1 MLRIPLFHQLEVSG
15 ILTFKKYLKERFL
28 KLSMAF
34 FEDKLLL
41 VVIGVAIFYFVYR
54 LFFAV
59 GKADKLYQETVK
71 KIMNSEEYK
80 VKGRF
85 D

>member
-1 MLRIPLFHQLEVSG
+1 
-15 ILTFKKYLKERFL
+15 
-28 KLSMAF
+28 MAF
-34 FEDKLLL
+34 FEDKLIL
-41 VVIGVAIFYFVYR
+41 VFAGVAFFYLIYR

-59 GKADKLYQETVK
+59 EKADKLYQETVE
-71 KIMNSEEYK
+71 KIVNSEEYR